1 MAKKKINKKAFFQ
14 NLCRNFA
21 QVALFFVENIK
32 REYTI
37 IKGKIFVKPQN

>member
-1 MAKKKINKKAFFQ
+1 MAKKKINNKAFFQ

-32 REYTI
+32 QECTI
-37 IKGKIFVKPQN
+37 KKGKTFVKPKN